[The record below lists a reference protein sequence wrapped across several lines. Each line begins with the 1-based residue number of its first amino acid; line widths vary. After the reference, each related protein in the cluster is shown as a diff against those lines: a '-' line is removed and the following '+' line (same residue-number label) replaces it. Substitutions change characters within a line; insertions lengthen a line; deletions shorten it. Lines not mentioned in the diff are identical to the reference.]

1 MADWFVELVKA
12 LWILIPAYFANAAPV
27 IAHGHYPVDLRKNWI
42 DKKRIFGD
50 GKTIEGFVVGVLAG
64 FFTGAL
70 QIFLLQPQLSIFFD
84 FFAQI
89 PQMSLFLAFIIS
101 FGALVGDLAG
111 SFIKRRFDLPPGT
124 DAPFLDQLN
133 FVFGAAFF
141 AIWFVPI
148 SIEMFFLMLV
158 ITPIVHRLANILA
171 HKVKIKKVP
180 W

>member
-1 MADWFVELVKA
+1 MPDWFVELIKA
-12 LWILIPAYFANAAPV
+12 LWILLPAYFANAAPV
-27 IAHGHYPVDLRKNWI
+27 IAHGHYPMDLGKNWI

-64 FFTGAL
+64 FFVGAI
-70 QIFLLQPQLSIFFD
+70 QIFFLQAQLSSFFD
-84 FFAQI
+84 FSSQI
-89 PQMSLFLAFIIS
+89 PAMTFLLAFVIS

-133 FVFGAAFF
+133 FIFGAAFF
-141 AIWFVPI
+141 AMWFVPI
-148 SIEMFFLMLV
+148 SIEMFFIMLI
-158 ITPIVHRLANILA
+158 ITPVVHRLANIFA
-171 HKVKIKKVP
+171 HKIRIKKVP